1 MNDKL
6 SEWGSFFPNIKNNY
20 VDRFIWHECYNEQ
33 IIDIFTIIKNIIRE
47 RYKIKIN
54 WESNKLFNDVS
65 ILLFNCSS
73 KYISYD
79 DLNI

>member
-1 MNDKL
+1 MEKL
-6 SEWGSFFPNIKNNY
+6 FPNIKNNY

-33 IIDIFTIIKNIIRE
+33 IIDIFTIIKKIIRE

-54 WESNKLFNDVS
+54 WENNKLFNDVS

>member
-1 MNDKL
+1 MNNKL
-6 SEWGSFFPNIKNNY
+6 SEWGVFFPHIKNNS
-20 VDRFIWHECYNEQ
+20 VGRFIWHECYNDQ
-33 IIDIFTIIKNIIRE
+33 IIEIFKIIKKIIRG
-47 RYKIKIN
+47 RYTAKIN

-65 ILLFNCSS
+65 ILLYNCSS